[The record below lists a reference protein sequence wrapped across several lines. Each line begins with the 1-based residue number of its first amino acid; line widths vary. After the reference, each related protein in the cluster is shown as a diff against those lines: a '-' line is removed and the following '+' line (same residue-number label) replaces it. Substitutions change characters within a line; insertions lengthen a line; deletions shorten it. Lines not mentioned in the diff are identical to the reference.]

1 MRLNTASF
9 AFPFGTAL
17 PVRIHLVT
25 LAIGCLAAL
34 GGVVARH
41 YVESGDEAA
50 ALRFDRRA
58 LPLFVAAYLI
68 VVGAMILDA
77 VLYH

>member
-1 MRLNTASF
+1 M
-9 AFPFGTAL
+9 
-17 PVRIHLVT
+17 RIHLVT
-25 LAIGCLAAL
+25 LAAGCLAAL
-34 GGVVARH
+34 GGVIARH
-41 YVESGDEAA
+41 YVQKDDEAA
-50 ALRFDRRA
+50 ALRLDRRA